1 MGLRLTGLQDPFPI
15 GAPLHGVRGALCCMD
30 VVDLTR
36 ELILIPSPTWEEGPV
51 VDRVAQL
58 LDASGWTVRRQP
70 VTPGR
75 DNLYATLDDPEVVLS
90 THLDVVPP
98 HLPVQEDDDWLHG
111 RGSCDAKGIAA
122 AMIAAAE
129 RLRAEGERR
138 VGLLFLVGEEDGS
151 DGARAAG
158 ELAEPRGRFLVNGE
172 PTEGRLSI
180 GQKGALRILLE
191 ADGIPAHS
199 AYPEEGRSA
208 VHLLLDALE
217 RIRGVPLPSDPI
229 LGDCTL
235 NVGLIQG
242 GVAPNV
248 LAPAASATLLI
259 RTVQPSEPLRAAFTE
274 AVSPVGPHLRLSF
287 PLDIPAVRSEPL
299 EGWDSVTVR
308 YTSDLPLLARWGQGY
323 QLGPGTIRVAHT
335 DGERIRKSELREAVD
350 AYVRLCRQLLE
361 VSAASLPHIPRPR
374 GSTSTSLHPE
384 SPRRDPRSEEGPA

>member
-1 MGLRLTGLQDPFPI
+1 M
-15 GAPLHGVRGALCCMD
+15 RGALCCMD

-58 LDASGWTVRRQP
+58 LTASGWTVHRQP

-98 HLPVQEDDDWLHG
+98 HLPVQEDDEWLYG

-129 RLRAEGERR
+129 RLRSEGERG
-138 VGLLFLVGEEDGS
+138 VGLLFVVGEEDGS
-151 DGARAAG
+151 DGAQVAG
-158 ELAEPRGRFLVNGE
+158 KLMEPRGRFLVNGE

-191 ADGIPAHS
+191 ADGVPAHS

-208 VHLLLDALE
+208 VHLLLEALE
-217 RIRGVPLPSDPI
+217 RIRAVPLPTDPI
-229 LGDCTL
+229 LGECTL
-235 NVGLIQG
+235 NVGLLEG

-248 LAPAASATLLI
+248 MAPHASATLLV
-259 RTVQPSEPLRAAFTE
+259 RTVQASEPLRAAFAD
-274 AVSPVGPHLRLSF
+274 AVAPVGPHLRLSF

-299 EGWDSVTVR
+299 EGWEVVTVR

-350 AYVRLCRQLLE
+350 AYVRLCRQLLR
-361 VSAASLPHIPRPR
+361 VSASSVPHAPRRRSNAPGSSL
-374 GSTSTSLHPE
+374 PE
-384 SPRRDPRSEEGPA
+384 SPQRESQPEEGPV

>member
-1 MGLRLTGLQDPFPI
+1 
-15 GAPLHGVRGALCCMD
+15 
-30 VVDLTR
+30 
-36 ELILIPSPTWEEGPV
+36 
-51 VDRVAQL
+51 
-58 LDASGWTVRRQP
+58 
-70 VTPGR
+70 
-75 DNLYATLDDPEVVLS
+75 
-90 THLDVVPP
+90 VVPP
-98 HLPVQEDDDWLHG
+98 HLPVQEDDEWLHG

-129 RLRAEGERR
+129 RLRTEGERR

-158 ELAEPRGRFLVNGE
+158 ELAAGDLTEPRGRFLVNGE

-217 RIRGVPLPSDPI
+217 RIRAVPLPSDPV

-259 RTVQPSEPLRAAFTE
+259 RTVQPSEPLREAMSE
-274 AVSPVGPHLRLSF
+274 AVAPLGPHLRLSF

-350 AYVRLCRQLLE
+350 AYIRLCRQLLE
-361 VSAASLPHIPRPR
+361 VSATSLPHEPRPR
-374 GSTSTSLHPE
+374 SPASSTRQPE
-384 SPRRDPRSEEGPA
+384 APRRDTRSEEDPA

>member
-1 MGLRLTGLQDPFPI
+1 
-15 GAPLHGVRGALCCMD
+15 MD

-51 VDRVAQL
+51 VDRVSQL
-58 LDASGWTVRRQP
+58 LTASGWTVHRQQ

-98 HLPVQEDDDWLHG
+98 HLPVQEDDEWLYG

-129 RLRAEGERR
+129 RLRSEGERG
-138 VGLLFLVGEEDGS
+138 VGLLFVVGEEDGS
-151 DGARAAG
+151 DGAQVAG
-158 ELAEPRGRFLVNGE
+158 ELLEPRGRFLVNGE

-191 ADGIPAHS
+191 ADGVPAHS

-208 VHLLLDALE
+208 VHLLLEALE
-217 RIRGVPLPSDPI
+217 RIRAVPLPTDPI
-229 LGDCTL
+229 LGECTL
-235 NVGLIQG
+235 NVGLLQG

-248 LAPAASATLLI
+248 LAPNASATLLV
-259 RTVQPSEPLRAAFTE
+259 RTVQATESLREAFAD
-274 AVSPVGPHLRLSF
+274 AVAPVGPHLRLSF
-287 PLDIPAVRSEPL
+287 PLDIPAVRSDPL
-299 EGWDSVTVR
+299 EGWEVVTVR

-335 DGERIRKSELREAVD
+335 DGERIQKSELREAVD
-350 AYVRLCRQLLE
+350 AYVRLCRQLLS
-361 VSAASLPHIPRPR
+361 VSASSVPHAPRRRSNAPGSSL
-374 GSTSTSLHPE
+374 PE
-384 SPRRDPRSEEGPA
+384 SPDPENQPEEGPV